1 MIPRYHQ
8 YSVGHVKLFIDLVLS
23 DATSLRGAS
32 RAAKRVISS
41 LQLPLDVPQWH
52 TGRLWLLRLGYYK
65 LTRPKE
71 QADDWVWIVDHTVQ
85 IGAEKCFVILG
96 VRLSDLPPTGQCLSH
111 RDVEL
116 IALLVDIIS
125 LAIIN

>member
-1 MIPRYHQ
+1 M
-8 YSVGHVKLFIDLVLS
+8 KLFIDLVLS
-23 DATSLRGAS
+23 AAASLRGAS
-32 RAAKRVISS
+32 RAVERMTSS
-41 LQLPLDVPQWH
+41 LQLPLDVPTWY

-71 QADDWVWIVDHTVQ
+71 QADDWIWIVDHTVQ

-96 VRLSDLPPTGQCLSH
+96 LRSRDLPPVGQCLRN

-116 IALLVDIIS
+116 IALLPVEKS
-125 LAIIN
+125 NK